1 MKTRPYLIELSM
13 AILAYAVV
21 TAVSL
26 KLLQGRVDSLVWQT
40 LLTLSPL
47 LPLIAVCISVL
58 RHIRRIDEMQ
68 RLIMFEALAIAFAS
82 TAVITMG
89 YGFLENIGWP
99 RLSMF
104 VVLPLMAVLTGLS
117 LLLTTWRYK

>member
-1 MKTRPYLIELSM
+1 MKTRPYLIEFSL

-26 KLLQGRVDSLVWQT
+26 KLLRGGVDSPVWQA

-68 RLIMFEALAIAFAS
+68 RLITFEALAIAFAS
-82 TAVITMG
+82 TAVTTMG
-89 YGFLENIGWP
+89 YGFLENIGWL

-104 VVLPLMAVLTGLS
+104 VVLPLMAALTGLS